1 MKLILGVIDQPYDN
15 NDGEKSTTTGK
26 VAQLLEDKYHVME
39 TFYEAN
45 RQEVADM
52 AAESLL
58 GALENLE
65 LGGPVDADPFLD
77 LTQDVTAS
85 FKKFLSTGQIEQLG
99 IPGVPTQASLLR
111 KSSRFKSGK
120 AGKGR
125 PSFIDTGLYQASFV
139 SWVE

>member
-1 MKLILGVIDQPYDN
+1 MGADVKLILGVINEPYDN

-26 VAQLLEDKYHVME
+26 VARLLEDKYHVME

-65 LGGPVDADPFLD
+65 REGTVDADPFLD
-77 LTQDVTAS
+77 LTQGVTAS
-85 FKKFLSTGQIEQLG
+85 FKKFLTTGQIEQLG
-99 IPGVPTQASLLR
+99 IPGVPTQAS
-111 KSSRFKSGK
+111 K
-120 AGKGR
+120 AGKDR
-125 PSFIDTGLYQASFV
+125 PSFIYTGLYRASFF